1 MPAKSQVEETFHW
14 HQRKLEKDTIS
25 GGFCSSKYPM
35 LIRHGAQEITECFE
49 WCTLDASWV
58 PKGTI
63 SNFLKVFIL
72 VPQFEDVGCLLMW
85 HSKA

>member
-1 MPAKSQVEETFHW
+1 
-14 HQRKLEKDTIS
+14 
-25 GGFCSSKYPM
+25 M